1 MRLLE
6 APLKFVSTNVCLR
19 GAGVNNAFSESTRMP
34 IGYDYCSCFSEPLA
48 VRPSPHQS
56 LLREGR
62 MAIEVPAA
70 VPPLQPRPVTTPLNP
85 RISTNAGPPGRRRA
99 PPNDRAVRRKIAV
112 AAPILISVAVVIIY
126 TLLGR

>member
-1 MRLLE
+1 M
-6 APLKFVSTNVCLR
+6 
-19 GAGVNNAFSESTRMP
+19 
-34 IGYDYCSCFSEPLA
+34 IGYDYCSCFSEPSA

-70 VPPLQPRPVTTPLNP
+70 VPPLQPRPVTTRPE
-85 RISTNAGPPGRRRA
+85 SADFDRRWA
-99 PPNDRAVRRKIAV
+99 SWQAKGTAHDRAVRREIAV
-112 AAPILISVAVVIIY
+112 AAPILIIVAVVIIY